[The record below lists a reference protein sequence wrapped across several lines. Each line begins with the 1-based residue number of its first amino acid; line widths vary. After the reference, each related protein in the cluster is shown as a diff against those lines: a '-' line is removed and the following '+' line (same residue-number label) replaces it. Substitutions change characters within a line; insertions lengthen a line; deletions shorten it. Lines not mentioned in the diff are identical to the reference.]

1 MSRSRNSYIRA
12 PRSVT
17 FAPMGTPS
25 RSLKFAI
32 DFFARVTI
40 GFCPV
45 IDWRS
50 AVAKSST
57 LAFSR
62 PSPTPMLITT
72 FSTRGTCHG
81 FVYPRSDRLLS
92 RDRLEIGRREVEHLG
107 VLPSLADAHV
117 DHDLL
122 DARHLPRIRVPA
134 L

>member
-1 MSRSRNSYIRA
+1 
-12 PRSVT
+12 
-17 FAPMGTPS
+17 MGTPS

-40 GFCPV
+40 GLCPV

-81 FVYPRSDRLLS
+81 FVYPRSFMSAGSIVCWNATLS
-92 RDRLEIGRREVEHLG
+92 RGGTSPAPFGRPFATVAPCAA
-107 VLPSLADAHV
+107 PSPF
-117 DHDLL
+117 
-122 DARHLPRIRVPA
+122 RG
-134 L
+134 